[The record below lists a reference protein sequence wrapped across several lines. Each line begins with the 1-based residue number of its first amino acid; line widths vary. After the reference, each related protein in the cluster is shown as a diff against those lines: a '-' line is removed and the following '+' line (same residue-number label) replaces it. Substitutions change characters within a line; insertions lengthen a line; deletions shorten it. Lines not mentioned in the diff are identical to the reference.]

1 MRGSED
7 STRRRCPLWR
17 VRAERARRKPH
28 LYDDVRDYALEAGV
42 LHMEV
47 NSKGIRWIRYDERTR
62 TLDVAYTNS
71 GEYRYF
77 DVGPEVYAWLV
88 KAESKG
94 KFVNRLVKEKYRYE
108 RLDDGKASS
117 GESDLEQ
124 LLRDSLQSEKSK
136 ED

>member
-1 MRGSED
+1 MTAAAG
-7 STRRRCPLWR
+7 
-17 VRAERARRKPH
+17 VRAERARRRRH
-28 LYDDVRDYALEAGV
+28 LYDDARDYALKAGV

-88 KAESKG
+88 RAESKG
-94 KFVNRLVKEKYRYE
+94 KFVNRLVKERYRYE
-108 RLDDGKASS
+108 RLGSEQASS
-117 GESDLEQ
+117 GEGDLEQ
-124 LLRDSLQSEKSK
+124 LLRDSLQSSESEK
-136 ED
+136 E

>member
-1 MRGSED
+1 MD
-7 STRRRCPLWR
+7 
-17 VRAERARRKPH
+17 
-28 LYDDVRDYALEAGV
+28 
-42 LHMEV
+42 V
-47 NSKGIRWIRYDERTR
+47 NSKGIRWIRYDEHTR

-88 KAESKG
+88 RAESKG

-108 RLDDGKASS
+108 RLDGGQKSS
-117 GESDLEQ
+117 AEDDLEK
-124 LLRDSLQSEKSK
+124 LLRDSLQEEKSK